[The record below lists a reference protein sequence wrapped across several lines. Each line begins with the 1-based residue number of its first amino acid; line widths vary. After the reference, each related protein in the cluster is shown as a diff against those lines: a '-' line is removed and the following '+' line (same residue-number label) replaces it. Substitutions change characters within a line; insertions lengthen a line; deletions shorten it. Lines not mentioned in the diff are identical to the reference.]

1 MIILHILG
9 LLIIVSKFFMMDI
22 FPSLHFLPN
31 NPVSYYLL
39 RAVEG
44 EDAPLTAS
52 EARFFK
58 YATLFSNLAVLIL
71 YQVFEGIYDYYFR

>member
-9 LLIIVSKFFMMDI
+9 FLIIVSKLFMMDNI
-22 FPSLHFLPN
+22 WPSLHFLPN

-39 RAVEG
+39 RAAEG
-44 EDAPLTAS
+44 EDAPITAS

-58 YATLFSNLAVLIL
+58 FAIPLSNLAVLLLIISF
-71 YQVFEGIYDYYFR
+71 YKINAH